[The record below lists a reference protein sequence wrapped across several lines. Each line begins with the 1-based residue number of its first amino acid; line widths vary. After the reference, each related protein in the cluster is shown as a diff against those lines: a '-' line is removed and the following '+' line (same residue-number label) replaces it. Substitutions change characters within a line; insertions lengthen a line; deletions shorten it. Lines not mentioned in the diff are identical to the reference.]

1 MIKIMLKTVNDQNTL
16 LEEDVIKNHTVIH
29 GPSFHEGSQLV
40 YKKKKN
46 WLSSKALF
54 CFQRSLQL
62 MMGSIPAVKRRVKQK
77 RKKDWVGDRIL

>member
-40 YKKKKN
+40 YKKKKIDCHQR
-46 WLSSKALF
+46 LSF
-54 CFQRSLQL
+54 VF
-62 MMGSIPAVKRRVKQK
+62 
-77 RKKDWVGDRIL
+77 KDLYN

>member
-40 YKKKKN
+40 YKKKK
-46 WLSSKALF
+46 LIVIKGSLLFSKIF
-54 CFQRSLQL
+54 TIDD
-62 MMGSIPAVKRRVKQK
+62 G
-77 RKKDWVGDRIL
+77 

>member
-46 WLSSKALF
+46 
-54 CFQRSLQL
+54 
-62 MMGSIPAVKRRVKQK
+62 
-77 RKKDWVGDRIL
+77 